1 MDNDRQQAKS
11 LIVNWPLISFL
22 LMNQLPNDGNISKD
36 CQTNW
41 LLYWKVICL
50 SDILIIDTVPK
61 NVFIIKTKVL
71 LPQAYVTLA
80 EFGYSA

>member
-1 MDNDRQQAKS
+1 MEIS
-11 LIVNWPLISFL
+11 LKIVKQIDCYIGRYYGL
-22 LMNQLPNDGNISKD
+22 L
-36 CQTNW
+36 
-41 LLYWKVICL
+41 
-50 SDILIIDTVPK
+50 DILIIDTVPK